1 MTLFSV
7 VIPVY
12 KSSDSLKII
21 ASELSKMQTELGY
34 KFEIIFVNDSPFFLE
49 TSNMLENLRNG
60 YDNVKIITIRKN
72 QGQHVATLL
81 GISKAQGDYI
91 ITMDD
96 DLQHP
101 VAELPKLIES
111 IRNSNVEGVFGIPNY
126 RNRKHSFWRSVAS
139 YILKKSDSIFLEKP
153 KGLILSSYRIM
164 TKDLALATVN
174 SYNAMPA
181 VSSLMVNASNNLINV
196 KVEHNSREFGD
207 TNYTFQKLISLALN
221 GILYYSSLPLRILGI
236 VGIIGFLGSMIFIFS
251 VIFRKLVVGIDFP
264 GYASTVT
271 LISFFGGLN
280 LFAFGIIGEYLLR
293 IIKEQQKPNLKD
305 LIK

>member
-1 MTLFSV
+1 MTLISII
-7 VIPVY
+7 IPVY
-12 KSSDSLKII
+12 KSSESLKII
-21 ASELSKMQTELGY
+21 ASELSALQKELDY
-34 KFEIIFVNDSPFFLE
+34 SFEIIFVNDSPFFLE
-49 TSNMLENLRNG
+49 TKKMLDYLEQE
-60 YDNVKIITIRKN
+60 YESIKTFTFRKN
-72 QGQHVATLL
+72 QGQHMATLVGL
-81 GISKAQGDYI
+81 KKAQGDFVV
-91 ITMDD
+91 TMDD

-101 VAELPKLIES
+101 IAELPKLIES
-111 IRNSNVEGVFGIPNY
+111 IQKNNAEGVFAIPNY
-126 RNRKHSFWRSVAS
+126 RDRKHSLWRSVAS
-139 YILKKSDSIFLEKP
+139 YLLKKSDSFFLEKP
-153 KGLILSSYRIM
+153 KGLVLSSYRIM
-164 TKDLALATVN
+164 TKDLARATVN

-207 TNYTFQKLISLALN
+207 TNYTFSKLISLALN
-221 GILYYSSLPLRILGI
+221 GILYYSSLPLRILGF
-236 VGIIGFLGSMIFIFS
+236 VGIIGFIGSMIFIVS
-251 VIFRKLVVGIDFP
+251 IIFRKLAVGIDFP

>member
-1 MTLFSV
+1 MALYSII
-7 VIPVY
+7 IPVY

-21 ASELSKMQTELGY
+21 VSELSKMQTELGY

-49 TSNMLENLRNG
+49 TVNMLGNLRIGN
-60 YDNVKIITIRKN
+60 DNVKIVTFRKN
-72 QGQHVATLL
+72 QGQHIATLAGINIAL
-81 GISKAQGDYI
+81 GDFI

-101 VAELPKLIES
+101 VSELPKLIEG
-111 IRNSNVEGVFGIPNY
+111 IQTSNAEGVFAIPNY

-139 YILKKSDSIFLEKP
+139 YLLKKSDSIFLEKP

-164 TKDLALATVN
+164 TKDLAQATLN

-196 KVEHNSREFGD
+196 KVKHTSREFGE
-207 TNYTFQKLISLALN
+207 TNYTFSKLLSLALN

-236 VGIIGFLGSMIFIFS
+236 VGIIGFLGSMLFIIS
-251 VIFRKLVVGIDFP
+251 IIFRKLAVGIDFP